1 MPRTCVFCGAP
12 ADSQEHVWP
21 NWAAPMLADQG
32 PLPHLHQIIQE
43 GRPNEE
49 RRYSKDAYS
58 VTVGVVC
65 ERCNNGW
72 MSALEERA
80 KPYLETM
87 LRGRGRELHE
97 GGLRTL
103 AAWALKTS
111 MMVEHMHGA
120 KRHIIPRDEY
130 AQLYEDGEPS
140 ERVRIWMATYEG
152 TNAAAVGS
160 MWGLDA
166 ETNETG
172 AREWDP
178 DRGAR
183 DIWGATIVFGPA
195 VFQVFGTTI
204 LPLLEGLELN
214 ARTTHRIWPYA
225 GDFTWTPWPG
235 FNDQELMAFADGLLN
250 EFQRRVPTPP
260 S

>member
-1 MPRTCVFCGAP
+1 
-12 ADSQEHVWP
+12 
-21 NWAAPMLADQG
+21 MLADEG
-32 PLPHLHQIIQE
+32 PLSHVHQIVQE
-43 GRPNEE
+43 GRPTEE

-72 MSALEERA
+72 MSALEDRA

-87 LRGRGRELHE
+87 LRGRGRELHQ

-120 KRHIIPRDEY
+120 KRNIIPRDEY
-130 AQLYEDGEPS
+130 AQLYQDGDPS
-140 ERVRIWMATYEG
+140 DRVRIWMAAYSGTY
-152 TNAAAVGS
+152 AAAVGS

-172 AREWDP
+172 PREWEP

-204 LPLLEGLELN
+204 LPLLEGLEVN
-214 ARTTHRIWPYA
+214 ARNTHRIWPYA
-225 GDFTWTPWPG
+225 GDFTWTPRWG
-235 FNDQELMAFADGLLN
+235 FDDQELMAFADGLLN
-250 EFQRRVPTPP
+250 EFQRRVPNPP